1 MYSLM
6 KCIKC
11 DWNIYK
17 CKFCN
22 IKLKNDNEL
31 SNHICQNIL
40 KDNIYK
46 FDLDTFGKKMYS
58 NFLGGDI
65 YIIQTDN
72 IYSNYY
78 KVGITTNLINRLSVY
93 RCGCVIE
100 PILHCYF
107 PIKNI
112 KEADKVLKKE
122 LQKYV
127 IKREIYKINNID
139 DVKNIICNIQ
149 NTFASD
155 KLIFYPIIKTN

>member
-6 KCIKC
+6 NCIKC

-22 IKLKNDNEL
+22 IKLKSKNEL
-31 SNHICQNIL
+31 SNHICENIL

-46 FDLDTFGKKMYS
+46 FDLNTFGKKIYS
-58 NFLGGDI
+58 EFSGGDI

-72 IYSNYY
+72 IYNNYY
-78 KVGITTNLINRLSVY
+78 KIGITTNLINRLSTY

-112 KEADKVLKKE
+112 KGADKLLKKE

-127 IKREIYKINNID
+127 IKREIYKFDNIED
-139 DVKNIICNIQ
+139 IKNIIFNIQ
-149 NTFASD
+149 NMYASD
-155 KLIFYPIIKTN
+155 KLIYYPIIKK